1 MFFPEGT
8 LRVHLYGQPVDMR
21 KSFDGLYAV
30 ARAAFAQD
38 PTGGDLY
45 VFVNRSGR
53 QIKVLYFD
61 RSGWCVWAKRLEAGQ
76 FIGDW
81 SQARTREIDC
91 TRLKLLLEGIEPRRY
106 LKRYRHASAHE
117 HRGELRPVQ
126 RSGEHDCQGNSDHSR
141 GAQFGACVA

>member
-1 MFFPEGT
+1 MFFPES
-8 LRVHLYGQPVDMR
+8 RVRVYLYGQAVDMR

-30 ARAAFAQD
+30 ARAAFSQD

-53 QIKVLYFD
+53 QIRVLYFD

-91 TRLKLLLEGIEPRRY
+91 TQLKLLLEGIEPRRY
-106 LKRYRHASAHE
+106 LKRYRHPNAGDQRQDQHPMHGQAS
-117 HRGELRPVQ
+117 HRG
-126 RSGEHDCQGNSDHSR
+126 QGNSDQSR
-141 GAQFGACVA
+141 GAQWAGSLA